1 VEAREE
7 EEEKRKKKND
17 NREPSSDGEQG
28 PILSIF
34 YAIDYLPILK
44 PLLAS

>member
-1 VEAREE
+1 VEEGE
-7 EEEKRKKKND
+7 EEEKKKKKD

-34 YAIDYLPILK
+34 YAMDYLPIPK
-44 PLLAS
+44 RLLAS

>member
-1 VEAREE
+1 VEEGE
-7 EEEKRKKKND
+7 EEEKKKKKKED

-44 PLLAS
+44 PLLVS